1 MLAKEHINVDD
12 DLLIANSDQIIEYEK
27 DNFTILKSNTD
38 FDGIVYCFNDVH
50 PKWSFAKLNSRHM
63 ITEIREKEPISNI
76 ATCGIYWFRHGSDF
90 VSNAESMI
98 ENDLRV
104 NGEFY
109 VAPTYNQMIGDGKKV
124 SPFYVTPEDLNNYL
138 RVSR

>member
-1 MLAKEHINVDD
+1 
-12 DLLIANSDQIIEYEK
+12 
-27 DNFTILKSNTD
+27 
-38 FDGIVYCFNDVH
+38 
-50 PKWSFAKLNSRHM
+50 M

-124 SPFYVTPEDLNNYL
+124 SPFYVTKMHGIGTPEDLNNYL